1 MNKKIIIFLFLCVFG
16 LLGNY
21 FKVPLFFGIDVIF
34 GSIATLLVVVIFGAI
49 PGAVA
54 GLIIGGV
61 TWFLWGHPYAMVI
74 FGLEALFVGLAY
86 KNQRSLALVDGFYW
100 LFIGAPLV
108 FVSYGGILNLNFDTI
123 SLIATKQALNGIMN
137 AVIVGLVLVLVKL
150 YGKKFI
156 NINQPKAS
164 FREIIFNIIIAVS
177 LVSAAVPAIFSNY
190 NYHRE
195 LEREVKLELEA
206 ISHEVK
212 ARLRLAELRT
222 PISKDNFN
230 SWILSEFNEL
240 ERDIFVGTDPFAIS
254 AKNQKGITLATWG
267 EVKAHENGIITKNQN
282 GVMDLWMPPSDLPLM
297 KRWKAAHYL
306 YTSSIDFLSG
316 EKIILTTE
324 IPTSGT
330 IQKHTENS
338 FYTLLLLTLML
349 GLALVFGHFLSNLLI
364 LPIRRI
370 SDDSKRI
377 SQNLTADVAPKI
389 SCARFAEYDVMV
401 GSLRTLSVEI
411 IDKFHALNLIRSTLE
426 DEVEE
431 RTKEIGKLAVVA
443 KQVSNGVVIT
453 NLDGEIEWV
462 NEGFLRITGYD
473 LDELVGKTP
482 GSILQGED
490 SSAETIKVMNS
501 ALYNREP
508 FHVEIINYRKDGRS
522 YWTDIS
528 CNPML
533 DDADNVIGYIAVE
546 TDIEQRKQIELDL
559 IDSRSALESQLEQT
573 LEAQLRIEAQAEE
586 LTYLAEM
593 EAGAHVE
600 AESAVLAK
608 SEFLASMSHEI
619 RTPMTGVMGFADMLL
634 DDELSDSSRGKVEKI
649 IETSK
654 SLLTIINDILDIS
667 KMDAGKLQI
676 ENINFNPI
684 EIAEGVTQL
693 FQQTCSPEKMV
704 QLEITVD
711 FAEGFPDLVSGDPSR
726 LRQILINLMGNAVK
740 FTDEGSVTLRGE
752 NDIQNKMLRF
762 EISDTGIGIDQ
773 EARKNLFT
781 DFSQADASIS
791 RKYQGTGL
799 GLSICKRLV
808 VLLGGRINVESDLG
822 QGSTFS
828 FTVPYETATDEI
840 SLLDDKP
847 LQSENL
853 HNPQQLRILAAE
865 DNEIN
870 QTIIEA
876 ILTRMTHSVTFANNG
891 LEAVQAVQSND
902 FDLVLMDIRMPEMS
916 GPEATIQIRKFDGPK
931 ANIPIIALTAD
942 IMADNR
948 QSYFDAGMNDCVGK
962 PINHDELVVAINK
975 AMKSNATEPD
985 TMQEKVIKEAAF
997 DVDEIKTRLG
1007 LPEEV
1012 LMPLLQKFA
1021 NDYGEINMRFA
1032 DQAKNDEHDDIV
1044 KLAHELKGVSG
1055 SLGFVEINTLIT
1067 SIESSAKERDS
1078 DAIRNNLGH
1087 LSASL
1092 KEAVTQINLL
1102 SSNNER

>member
-1 MNKKIIIFLFLCVFG
+1 MNKKIIIFLSLCVFG

-34 GSIATLLVVVIFGAI
+34 GSIATLLVVVIFGTI

-74 FGLEALFVGLAY
+74 FGLEALFVGLTY
-86 KNQRSLALVDGFYW
+86 KNERNLALVDGFYW

-108 FVSYGGILNLNFDTI
+108 FVSYGGILNLNFDTV

-137 AVIVGLVLVLVKL
+137 AVIVGLILVLVNL
-150 YGKKFI
+150 YGKKII
-156 NINQPKAS
+156 NINQPKIS

-177 LVSAAVPAIFSNY
+177 LISAAVPAIFSNH

-206 ISHEVK
+206 ISNEVK
-212 ARLRLAELRT
+212 ARLKLAELRT

-230 SWILSEFNEL
+230 GWISGEFNQL
-240 ERDIFVGTDPFAIS
+240 ERDIFVGTDPIAIS

-267 EVKAHENGIITKNQN
+267 EVKAHENGVITKKHN
-282 GVMDLWMPPSDLPLM
+282 GIMDLWMPPNDLSLM
-297 KRWKAAHYL
+297 KRWKAAQYL
-306 YTSSIDFLSG
+306 YTSSIEFISG
-316 EKIILTTE
+316 EKIFITTE
-324 IPTSGT
+324 ISTSGT
-330 IQKHTENS
+330 IQRHTENT

-349 GLALVFGHFLSNLLI
+349 GLALVFGYFLSNLLI
-364 LPIRRI
+364 IPIRRI
-370 SDDSKRI
+370 SDDSKLI
-377 SQNLTADVAPKI
+377 SQNLIADAPPEI
-389 SCARFAEYDVMV
+389 SSALFAEYDVMV
-401 GSLRTLSVEI
+401 DSLRTLSDEI
-411 IDKFHALNLIRSTLE
+411 IDKLHALNSIRSTLE

-453 NLDGEIEWV
+453 NIDGEIEWV
-462 NEGFLRITGYD
+462 NEGFLQISGYD
-473 LDELVGKTP
+473 FDELVGKTP

-508 FHVEIINYRKDGRS
+508 FHVEIINYRKDGKS

-533 DDADNVIGYIAVE
+533 DDTGNVIGHIAVE
-546 TDIEQRKQIELDL
+546 TDIEQRKQSELDL

-573 LEAQLRIEAQAEE
+573 LEAQLRIEAQSEE
-586 LTYLAEM
+586 LKNLAEM
-593 EAGAHVE
+593 EAYARVE
-600 AESAVLAK
+600 AESAARAK

-634 DDELSDSSRGKVEKI
+634 DEELSDSSRCKVVKI

-654 SLLTIINDILDIS
+654 SLLTIINEILDIS

-676 ENINFNPI
+676 ESINFNPA
-684 EIAEGVTQL
+684 EIANDVTQL
-693 FQQTCSPEKMV
+693 FQQTRSSEKKV
-704 QLEITVD
+704 QLDINVE
-711 FAEGFPDLVSGDPSR
+711 FAEDFPDLVNGDPSR

-740 FTDEGSVTLRGE
+740 FTDEGSVTLHGE
-752 NDIQNKMLRF
+752 NDIQNKILRF
-762 EISDTGIGIDQ
+762 EISDTGIGINQ
-773 EARKNLFT
+773 ENCKNLFV

-808 VLLGGRINVESDLG
+808 ELLGGQIDVESELG

-828 FTVPYETATDEI
+828 FTVPYETATEEI
-840 SLLDDKP
+840 SFID
-847 LQSENL
+847 EGL
-853 HNPQQLRILAAE
+853 HAESLHDAQHLNVLVAE

-870 QTIIEA
+870 RTIIEA
-876 ILTRMTHSVTFANNG
+876 ILTRMTHSVTFAHDG
-891 LEAVQAVQSND
+891 HEAVQAVQSND

-916 GPEATIQIRKFDGPK
+916 GPEATIQIRKLDGPK

-962 PINHDELVVAINK
+962 PINHEELVVAINK

-985 TMQEKVIKEAAF
+985 TMQEKAINEAAF
-997 DVDEIKTRLG
+997 DVDEIMTRLG

-1032 DQAKNDEHDDIV
+1032 DQAKNDKHDDIV

-1055 SLGFVEINTLIT
+1055 SLGFVAINTLIT

-1087 LSASL
+1087 LSVSL
-1092 KEAVTQINLL
+1092 KEAVTQINSL
-1102 SSNNER
+1102 SSNSER